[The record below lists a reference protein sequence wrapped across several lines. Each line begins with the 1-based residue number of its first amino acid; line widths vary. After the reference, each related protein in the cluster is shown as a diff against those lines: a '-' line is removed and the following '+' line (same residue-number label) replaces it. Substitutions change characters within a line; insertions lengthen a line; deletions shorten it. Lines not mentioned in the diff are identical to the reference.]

1 MGGFFGVA
9 SKHDCVTDLFF
20 GTDYHSHLGTRRAG
34 MAVYDRE
41 GGFDRAIH
49 NIQNSPFRT
58 KFERDVLDLKGTIGI
73 GCISDFDP
81 QPLLVSSHLGDFALT
96 VVGKI
101 NNTEELVQNSFD
113 TGTTHFM
120 GTSSGVVNSV
130 ELVASLMTF
139 LPSGDAMSRAGFYEQ
154 LQ

>member
-34 MAVYDRE
+34 MAVYGRE

-58 KFERDVLDLKGTIGI
+58 KFEWDVLDLNGTIGI
-73 GCISDFDP
+73 SCISDYNP

-130 ELVASLMTF
+130 ELVASLICGKGSF
-139 LPSGDAMSRAGFYEQ
+139 PDGIRYA
-154 LQ
+154 